1 MRKIFI
7 VLGLIVAQ
15 WSNAQ
20 TYQSHIQSVVD
31 KVNAESIYTNLE
43 NFVSFGEKRDGSLA
57 HEKARKWLLGLYQE
71 MGYSDIELHAF
82 TLNGKT
88 TYNIIVTKKGT
99 KYPDEYIIVDGHY
112 DTINGPGANDN
123 GSGTTALLEIARLLK
138 DVETE
143 YSIKFIH
150 FTAEEIGLLGSKAY
164 VEQKVIPE
172 NINIKLVFN
181 IDEIGGVN
189 GKVNNKV
196 ICEYDNSSPQHNNQ
210 ASRVVTQQMANIFGL
225 YTSLATEQSYAYS
238 SDYMP
243 FQNAGFV
250 ITGLFEGNYSPY
262 PHTSR
267 DTIAN
272 LDKDYL
278 VQVIK
283 GAVASTMHF
292 AGASASMGVADYTEN
307 LLVLTPNPT
316 QNTVKWNKH
325 IKAKAYELYN
335 IEGQLQSKGI
345 TNTNELSLQN
355 LEKGIYQLVLM
366 TEKGRFTAKLIK
378 E

>member
-1 MRKIFI
+1 MKNFYI
-7 VLGLIVAQ
+7 VLGLFVGQ

-20 TYQSHIQSVVD
+20 SHQSHIQSVVD
-31 KVNAESIYTNLE
+31 QVSEQSIYTNLE
-43 NFVSFGEKRDGSLA
+43 NFVSFGEKRDGSFA
-57 HEKARKWLLGLYQE
+57 HENARKWLLGLYQE
-71 MGYSDIELHAF
+71 MGYSDVELHAF
-82 TLNGKT
+82 NLNGKT
-88 TYNIIVTKKGT
+88 TYNIIVTKTGS
-99 KYPDEYIIVDGHY
+99 KYPDEFIVVDGHY

-138 DVETE
+138 DVDTE

-172 NINIKLVFN
+172 NINIKMVLN

-196 ICEYDNSSPQHNNQ
+196 VCEYDNSAPQHNNQ
-210 ASRVVTQQMANIFGL
+210 ASREVTQQMANVFGL
-225 YTSLATEQSYAYS
+225 YTSLATEQSNAYA

-250 ITGLFEGNYSPY
+250 ITGLFEGNHSPY
-262 PHTSR
+262 PHSSR

-272 LDKDYL
+272 LDKEYL
-278 VQVIK
+278 VEVIK

-292 AGASASMGVADYTEN
+292 AGTSAPMGVADYTHH

-316 QNTVKWNKH
+316 KKTVKWNKD
-325 IKAKAYELYN
+325 IKATAFKIYGV
-335 IEGQLQSKGI
+335 EGQLLSQGKVD
-345 TNTNELSLQN
+345 TNELSVQN
-355 LEKGIYQLVLM
+355 LEKGIYQLVLI
-366 TEKGRFTAKLIK
+366 TEKGNVSAKLIK